1 MIETHKVTSIII
13 DDPGVSITKSFD
25 GDMVF
30 RDKFIPGVK
39 LKELVGNITGGPFI
53 FDPSII
59 VLVEPTDYTYLISE
73 ELYAVD
79 VPHSFM
85 FSGSQKSGII
95 IEIYDTNYDKIG
107 VDEVKS
113 KENSVY
119 LKLSEAES
127 IYVVMKRVI

>member
-1 MIETHKVTSIII
+1 MIVSQKVTSIII

-39 LKELVGNITGGPFI
+39 LKELVGNITGGQFI

-59 VLVEPTDYTYLISE
+59 VLVEPTDYTYLNSE

-85 FSGSQKSGII
+85 FSGSQKSGIM
-95 IEIYDTNYDKIG
+95 IEIYDMNYGKIG

>member
-1 MIETHKVTSIII
+1 MIESHKVTSIII

-39 LKELVGNITGGPFI
+39 LKDLLGNISGAPFI
-53 FDPSII
+53 FDPAII
-59 VLVEPTDYTYLISE
+59 VLVEPIDYTYLISE
-73 ELYAVD
+73 ELYSVE
-79 VPHSFM
+79 VPTGFM
-85 FSGSQKSGII
+85 FSGTQKSGII
-95 IEIYDTNYDKIG
+95 IEIYDINYVKIG

-113 KENSVY
+113 KDNSVY

-127 IYVVMKRVI
+127 IYVVMKRIV